1 VRESV
6 AATVGGEQKG
16 NEVEPTAQILLV
28 VAILAYVSVR
38 VQKDPGLLK
47 RLLSPIE
54 IKLARSETGFAL
66 VVGALVALALFV
78 AIDPEARV
86 FLMFLDSFGVDL
98 FVALCALFVRHN
110 LELCVAILLIP
121 ILKGVYRWGPV
132 PGFWPSGVVL
142 RSSVSWAGYAI
153 LYPTAAVLIVALLIR
168 CTLIGVWI

>member
-1 VRESV
+1 M
-6 AATVGGEQKG
+6 TVQL
-16 NEVEPTAQILLV
+16 LLV
-28 VAILAYVSVR
+28 LSIFAYLSDR
-38 VQKDPGLLK
+38 VQKDPGLSK
-47 RLLSPIE
+47 RLLSLMGF
-54 IKLARSETGFAL
+54 KLSGSESKFAL

-78 AIDPEARV
+78 AMDPEARV

-98 FVALCALFVRHN
+98 FVALCALFVRYN

-142 RSSVSWAGYAI
+142 RSSASWAAYAV
-153 LYPTAAVLIVALLIR
+153 LYPAVALIMAGLLIR